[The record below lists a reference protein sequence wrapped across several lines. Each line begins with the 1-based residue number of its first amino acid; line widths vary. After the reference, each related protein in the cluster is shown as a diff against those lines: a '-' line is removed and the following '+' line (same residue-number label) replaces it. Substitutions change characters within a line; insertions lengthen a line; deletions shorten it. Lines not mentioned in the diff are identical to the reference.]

1 VKFMTAGRVVLIALI
16 AGACLPPVEASGRRP
31 LFDLRAKAGP
41 VLHVAFSPDGRQVAA
56 AYGDDRI
63 RIWDLASRDVVREIA
78 VRRAATDD
86 RMAAAGRG
94 GRIEGLAYS
103 SNGRLLAEAFG
114 LGTTAGVLRLWD
126 PATGERIKVLAEGLG
141 NLRCVAFSPDGGLI
155 ATNMPDRERG
165 GHMIALRKAATG
177 EVVSQLRGERLAVSA
192 VAFRPDGQQLVS
204 AGGARAHLW
213 DLGASRLVRTLE
225 GHKDA
230 IQGVAFSPDGQT
242 IATGGADDR
251 IFLWKVEDG
260 SRLREIEARSDTV
273 TGLVFTPSSRSIAT
287 GGSDGSVRIWSV
299 PTGRLREGLF
309 WHRGR
314 VTSLA
319 ISPDGRRLASGSRDE
334 SIAIWEVVEPAE
346 EPAAPEEE
354 GKSGP
359 REPGGRGFP

>member
-1 VKFMTAGRVVLIALI
+1 MTAGRFVLIALI
-16 AGACLPPVEASGRRP
+16 AGVWLPTVEASGRRP

-63 RIWDLASRDVVREIA
+63 RIWELASRSAIREIA
-78 VRRAATDD
+78 VRRQATED
-86 RMAAAGRG
+86 RIAAARG
-94 GRIEGLAYS
+94 AGRIEGLVYS
-103 SNGRLLAEAFG
+103 SDGRLLAEAFG

-126 PATGERIKVLAEGLG
+126 PATGERVKVLAEGLG

-165 GHMIALRKAATG
+165 GHMIALRDAATG

-192 VAFRPDGQQLVS
+192 VAFRPDGRQLVS
-204 AGGARAHLW
+204 AGGARAYLW

-225 GHKDA
+225 GHRDA

-242 IATGGADDR
+242 LATGGADDR

-260 SRLREIEARSDTV
+260 ARLREIEARSDGV
-273 TGLVFTPSSRSIAT
+273 TALLFTPSGRSIVT
-287 GGSDGSVRIWSV
+287 GGTDSSVRIWSV

-319 ISPDGRRLASGSRDE
+319 ISPDGKTLASGSRDE

-346 EPAAPEEE
+346 EPPAPEDNQQ
-354 GKSGP
+354 SGP
-359 REPGGRGFP
+359 REPGGREPRG